1 MRCDQQEGGVIRCLS
16 SATFENAMSA
26 NKNVVKM
33 SNWDGRQKKFKLVW
47 ETEIKIR

>member
-26 NKNVVKM
+26 NKKCCKNVKLG
-33 SNWDGRQKKFKLVW
+33 WETEKLGRQK
-47 ETEIKIR
+47 